1 MKSIADLPSPQET
14 SISIVT
20 PPKVSPVYPGRWI
33 ECAPDPGTP
42 SVAPQVTLGILQQ
55 AKDLGIPAVWLQP
68 GAEDDAVLAYIKE
81 NLADR
86 AIYGGPCILVEGDSI
101 AQSLKS
107 SL

>member
-1 MKSIADLPSPQET
+1 M
-14 SISIVT
+14 
-20 PPKVSPVYPGRWI
+20 
-33 ECAPDPGTP
+33 
-42 SVAPQVTLGILQQ
+42 GILQQ
-55 AKDLGIPAVWLQP
+55 AKELGIPALWLQP

>member
-1 MKSIADLPSPQET
+1 MKSLADLTSPQST

-20 PPKVSPVYPGRWI
+20 PPKVSPFTPDGRLN
-33 ECAPDPGTP
+33 ALLTP
-42 SVAPQVTLGILQQ
+42 ARFSQVTLGILQQ
-55 AKDLGIPAVWLQP
+55 AKELGIPALWPQP
-68 GAEDDAVLAYIKE
+68 GAEDAAVVDYIKE

-86 AIYGGPCILVEGDSI
+86 VIYGGSCILVEGDSI